1 MIFNL
6 KDASLK
12 FKLWTNVITLLVM
25 MFIVMGVF
33 QYVVG
38 SVGGGYS
45 HAINYE
51 LEMKSHAQQIM
62 LYLQETRGAEK
73 EFILEKDE
81 TFATE
86 AEHSIDSLAKEA
98 SLVVNLANEIG
109 RNDVS
114 TSAEQVVE
122 LAKVYKT
129 TFKQVHE
136 AMIIKGLDPKSG
148 LQGKFRKAAHTF
160 QGKMADHAIDD
171 LSEGLLYIR
180 RYEKDYHRAKS
191 DKYSKKWAQAMTD
204 YSQAL
209 DISSCDEVAK
219 KQQQEWFKKYQTAAK
234 AFIATGSEESYQQIR
249 AAAHEIEE
257 AIESVHV
264 PNAAA
269 LALEIR
275 KNEKDYL
282 LRGDQKYVKQTHDSI
297 SELLN
302 AFVTSGILQEHIDD
316 LDADLIAYQKSFNAL
331 VAEDKEI
338 EVLMHQLLE
347 VEHEIIKTV
356 EPLVESAEKGAAAMI
371 IETEDY
377 ANSMSMI
384 AIVIGLIAVLI
395 GIFMAWFNIRNI
407 MRQLG
412 GDPTEVA
419 GVARDIAAGDLSKQY
434 NTKNRV
440 GVMADMLA
448 MAQKL
453 REVTSSVRAT
463 GEQVTSGSAEL
474 SSSSQSVSSGASEQ
488 SASVQETSSSLE
500 QIHASVKQNADNANQ
515 TEQIS
520 TKTASLAEKGGK
532 AVSETLEA
540 MNIITDKISIIE
552 DIAYKTNLL
561 ALNAAI
567 EAARA
572 GEHGRGF
579 AVVASEVRKL
589 AANSDHAASEISE
602 LAKNSVSVAQ
612 SAQKMLEEI
621 VPEIKK
627 TADLV
632 VEINAA
638 SQEQSSGIE
647 QITLAMSQLEN
658 VTQSNASLSEEL
670 AATAEEMNA
679 QAENLNETVGFFK
692 IDGNYIDFDEGDDE

>member
-1 MIFNL
+1 
-6 KDASLK
+6 
-12 FKLWTNVITLLVM
+12 
-25 MFIVMGVF
+25 
-33 QYVVG
+33 
-38 SVGGGYS
+38 
-45 HAINYE
+45 
-51 LEMKSHAQQIM
+51 MKSHAQEIM
-62 LYLQETRGAEK
+62 LHLQETRGAEK
-73 EFILEKDE
+73 EFLIERDEVHAAEVEKNIDIL
-81 TFATE
+81 
-86 AEHSIDSLAKEA
+86 IKEA
-98 SLVVNLANEIG
+98 SSVINLANEIG
-109 RNDVS
+109 KNDI
-114 TSAEQVVE
+114 SASAKQVAE
-122 LAKVYKT
+122 LGKGYKA

-136 AMIIKGLDPKSG
+136 AMVKKGLDHKSG
-148 LQGKFRKAAHTF
+148 LQGAFRKAAQTF
-160 QGKMADHAIDD
+160 QGKMADHTVDD

-180 RYEKDYHRAKS
+180 RYEKDYLRTKS
-191 DKYSKKWAQAMTD
+191 EKYSRQWDQAMTQ

-209 DISSCDEVAK
+209 ELSKCDAVAK
-219 KQQQEWFKKYQTAAK
+219 AQQEKWFKEYKNAANK
-234 AFIATGSEESYQQIR
+234 FLATGSEESYKKIR
-249 AAAHEIEE
+249 TAAHKIEK
-257 AIESVHV
+257 AVESVHV

-282 LRGDQKYVKQTHDSI
+282 LRKDQKYVDQTRDAVSL
-297 SELLN
+297 LLN
-302 AFVTSGILQEHIDD
+302 TFVTSGILHDHIDD
-316 LDADLIAYQKSFNAL
+316 LDADLAAYQKGFDAL
-331 VAEDKEI
+331 VAEDKNI
-338 EVLMHQLLE
+338 EDFMHKLLE
-347 VEHEIIKTV
+347 VEHKILAIL
-356 EPLVESAEKGAAAMI
+356 EPLLENSEKGAEAMI
-371 IETEDY
+371 AETEDH
-377 ANSMSMI
+377 ASSMSMVAI
-384 AIVIGLIAVLI
+384 AIGAISVLLSVL
-395 GIFMAWFNIRNI
+395 MAWFNIRNI
-407 MRQLG
+407 MNQLG

-419 GVARDIAAGDLSKQY
+419 EVAQDIAAGDLSKQY

-440 GVMADMLA
+440 GVMADMLV

-463 GEQVTSGSAEL
+463 GEQVSSGSAEL

-488 SASVQETSSSLE
+488 SASVEETSSSLE

-520 TKTASLAEKGGK
+520 TNTASLAEKGGI

-540 MNIITDKISIIE
+540 MNVITDKISIIE

-589 AANSDHAASEISE
+589 AANSDSAASEISE

-612 SAQKMLEEI
+612 SAQKMLQEM

-632 VEINAA
+632 VEINSA

-647 QITLAMSQLEN
+647 QITIAMTQLEN

-679 QAENLNETVGFFK
+679 QAENLNEIVGFFK
-692 IDGNYIDFDEGDDE
+692 IDENYSDFDESDDE